1 MANDYTTKKLIESI
15 KRKGSIPSNQQL
27 FKTQDFLDLANDE
40 MDSIIVP
47 LLMSVKEEHF
57 VSYVDLD
64 LSTSSSVEIP
74 SDAIGSKLREVSL
87 QSGKDF
93 YSLPRLDLDETSSS
107 YQTGTGF
114 YIQGNSI
121 VIHPSQ
127 SGKVRLHYYKRP
139 LQLVPS
145 TEGGQIKSINT
156 DTNEVTLSFVPAVWQ
171 SGDVLNAVQQV
182 QPFAATNSSFTI
194 VTTSSPAIIVDS
206 IEGLKI
212 GDWVTL
218 QGKSV
223 IPQLPIEAH
232 NVLAQAVT
240 VKCLEAMADN
250 NGMANAQNK
259 LKEVM
264 ASMLILL
271 NPRVDGAPKKLV
283 SGGRGI
289 LDYSRVLLRKF

>member
-15 KRKGSIPSNQQL
+15 KRKASIPSTQQL
-27 FKTQDFLDLANDE
+27 FKAQDFLDLANDE
-40 MDSIIVP
+40 MDCILVP

-57 VSYVDLD
+57 VTFVDLNLD
-64 LSTSSSVEIP
+64 TNSSVDIP
-74 SDAIGSKLREVSL
+74 SDAIGSKLRDVSL
-87 QSGKDF
+87 RSGNSF
-93 YSLPRLDLDETSSS
+93 NSLPRLDLDVSNTN
-107 YQTGTGF
+107 YQTGAGF
-114 YIQGNSI
+114 FIQGNSI
-121 VIHPSQ
+121 IIHPKQ
-127 SGKVRLHYYKRP
+127 SGVVRLYYYKRP

-145 TEGGQIKSINT
+145 TEGGQIKSINI
-156 DTNEVTLSFVPAVWQ
+156 DTNGITLSFVPTFWQ
-171 SGDVLNAVQQV
+171 SGDILNAVQQV
-182 QPFAATNSSFTI
+182 QPFSATNNSFTI
-194 VTTSSPAIIVDS
+194 VTTSSPSIIVDN

-250 NGMANAQNK
+250 NGMTNAQNK
-259 LKEVM
+259 LKEIM

-289 LDYSRVLLRKF
+289 LDYSRASNRKF